1 MGAESKLS
9 AEAAARFVLGL
20 SQGCSKEDVKRAFRR
35 LALVFHPDKNKGQ
48 NEEEATKRFQAIA
61 TAKDL
66 LLGTCLSG
74 TARPGP
80 PVAKKPS
87 VVVHWVCGA
96 CQMRHLGS
104 LGSRTPEPCGR
115 ATSST
120 LCFCRHRLGV
130 HELESQGGGAPKL
143 RISSLYLKEWEV
155 VFFREFPCLVRQE
168 AERHLN
174 TFKVCIRHS
183 GGKNLHLEASPGE
196 TVKDLKRRL
205 EESWGILSKEQ
216 RLLCRGALMVDERSL
231 GSYDLQVDGAVI
243 VFAPQ
248 LRLRQA
254 NGTKS
259 RGPGKVMPYDAA
271 RGFLMVP
278 GLEKWRPETAG
289 KTNVEEADLF
299 FDSQKSP
306 APWQIRSRDF
316 TQVR

>member
-96 CQMRHLGS
+96 CQ
-104 LGSRTPEPCGR
+104 
-115 ATSST
+115 
-120 LCFCRHRLGV
+120 
-130 HELESQGGGAPKL
+130 
-143 RISSLYLKEWEV
+143 
-155 VFFREFPCLVRQE
+155 